1 MHLIVGLGN
10 PGEQYRLTPHNLGFM
25 TLDRVAEKERIRVSR
40 PEGGCLVGLGRIGD
54 EDVVLAKPLSYMNLS
69 GGPVKTVAAKYDIP
83 PGRTLVVVDELN
95 LPWGTLRMRKQGSAG
110 GHNGMKSVIASL
122 QTDAF
127 PRLRLGVDPGR
138 PFGDGARFV
147 LRPFPTDQ
155 LDEVYEMVGRA
166 ADIVRLYLSE
176 GPDKAMTVAN
186 RRAPGPEK
194 EEA

>member
-25 TLDRVAEKERIRVSR
+25 TLDRFAEKERIRVSR

-54 EDVVLAKPLSYMNLS
+54 EDIVLAKPLSYMNLS

-83 PGRTLVVVDELN
+83 PERTLVVVDELN

-147 LRPFPTDQ
+147 LRPFQTDQ
-155 LDEVYEMVGRA
+155 LDEVDEMVGRA
-166 ADIVRLYLSE
+166 AEIVRLYLSE